1 MSETL
6 DELDQVEVGDELNEI
21 AGRVQK
27 LLQETEQLVP
37 VRVGQFFYFI
47 RFTFGQ
53 PFLENLT
60 FEIVVASIL
69 APREKS

>member
-27 LLQETEQLVP
+27 LLQATEQLVP
-37 VRVGQFFYFI
+37 VRVGQFFI
-47 RFTFGQ
+47 SSV
-53 PFLENLT
+53 LLL
-60 FEIVVASIL
+60 ASL
-69 APREKS
+69 S

>member
-21 AGRVQK
+21 AGRVKK

-47 RFTFGQ
+47 RFAFGQ